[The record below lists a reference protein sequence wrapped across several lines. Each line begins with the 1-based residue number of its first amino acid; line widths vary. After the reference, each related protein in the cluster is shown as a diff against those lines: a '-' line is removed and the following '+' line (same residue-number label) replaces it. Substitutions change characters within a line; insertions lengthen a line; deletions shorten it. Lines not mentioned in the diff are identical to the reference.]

1 MIGTMFEDDNFEADQ
16 KMSADKKYQNLQ
28 KQLKKVTVEGT
39 IKDEIR
45 YIFSE

>member
-1 MIGTMFEDDNFEADQ
+1 MFEDDNFEQDA
-16 KMSADKKYQNLQ
+16 KMSVDKKYQSLQ